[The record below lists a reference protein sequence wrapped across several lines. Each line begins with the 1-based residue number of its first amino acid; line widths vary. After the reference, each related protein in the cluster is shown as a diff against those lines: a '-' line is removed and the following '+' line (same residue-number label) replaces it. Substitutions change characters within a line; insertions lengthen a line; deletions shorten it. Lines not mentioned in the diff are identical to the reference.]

1 MENTS
6 NFICTLTTIVNGIP
20 PFAREHL
27 SQSIAKEK
35 NSIIIEDNDPDLYR
49 AIESACS
56 KEKNIV
62 LDCSPE
68 TVNNVIKYLKA
79 NLIPYVKEK
88 YIAVMNDNELDYLST
103 IDNLPANVASNV
115 KNDVH
120 SLIGGL
126 YALSEKEEFK
136 VCSVHVSDYNLDN
149 YSVVAESIHTQN
161 KKLFA
166 ITNKSELLNPDD
178 WKIAE
183 KLEITKNNLNRNI
196 TQTNT
201 SEQKNT
207 PKTTNRR

>member
-1 MENTS
+1 MKNTS
-6 NFICTLTTIVNGIP
+6 NFFCTLTTIVDGRP
-20 PFAREHL
+20 PYAKNNL
-27 SQSIAKEK
+27 SDTIADEK
-35 NSIIIEDNDPDLYR
+35 NSEIIVDNDPNLYR
-49 AIESACS
+49 TIEYALSR
-56 KEKNIV
+56 EKNLV

-68 TVNNVIKYLKA
+68 TANNVIKYLNA
-79 NLIPYVKEK
+79 NSIPYVKEK

-103 IDNLPANVASNV
+103 VDNLPAEVASNM
-115 KNDVH
+115 KDDVH

-183 KLEITKNNLNRNI
+183 KLETTKNNLNRNI

>member
-6 NFICTLTTIVNGIP
+6 KFICTLTTVVNGIP
-20 PFAREHL
+20 PFARERLADTL
-27 SQSIAKEK
+27 SNEK
-35 NSIIIEDNDPDLYR
+35 NSEIINDNDPNILR
-49 AIESACS
+49 RIEYAVSR
-56 KEKNIV
+56 EKNLV

-103 IDNLPANVASNV
+103 VDNLPAEVASNM
-115 KNDVH
+115 KDDVH
-120 SLIGGL
+120 CLIGGL

-166 ITNKSELLNPDD
+166 ITNKNELLNPDD

-183 KLEITKNNLNRNI
+183 KLETTKNNLIRN

>member
-6 NFICTLTTIVNGIP
+6 KFICTLTTVVNGIP
-20 PFAREHL
+20 PYARKHL
-27 SQSIAKEK
+27 SQTIAREK
-35 NSIIIEDNDPDLYR
+35 NSEVIKDNNPNIIRGIEYAL
-49 AIESACS
+49 S
-56 KEKNIV
+56 KEKNLV

-68 TVNNVIKYLKA
+68 TANNVIKYL
-79 NLIPYVKEK
+79 NTNSIPYVKEK
-88 YIAVMNDNELDYLST
+88 YIAVMNDNELDYLSMV
-103 IDNLPANVASNV
+103 DNLPANVASNV

-136 VCSVHVSDYNLDN
+136 VCSVHISDYSFDN

-161 KKLFA
+161 KKVFA

-183 KLEITKNNLNRNI
+183 KLETTKNNLNRNI

-207 PKTTNRR
+207 PKNTNRR

>member
-6 NFICTLTTIVNGIP
+6 KFICTLTTVVDGIP
-20 PFAREHL
+20 PFARERLADTL
-27 SQSIAKEK
+27 SNEK
-35 NSIIIEDNDPDLYR
+35 NSEIINDNDPNILR
-49 AIESACS
+49 RIEYAVSR
-56 KEKNIV
+56 EKNLV

-68 TVNNVIKYLKA
+68 TTNNVIKYLKA

-88 YIAVMNDNELDYLST
+88 YIAVMNDNELDYLT
-103 IDNLPANVASNV
+103 TVDNLPAEVASNM
-115 KNDVH
+115 KDDVH

-149 YSVVAESIHTQN
+149 YSVLAESIHTQN
-161 KKLFA
+161 KKVFA
-166 ITNKSELLNPDD
+166 ITNKSELQNPDD

-183 KLEITKNNLNRNI
+183 KLATTKNNLNRNI

-201 SEQKNT
+201 SEQKKS

>member
-6 NFICTLTTIVNGIP
+6 KFICTLTTVVDGMP
-20 PFAREHL
+20 PYARKHL
-27 SQSIAKEK
+27 SQTIAREK
-35 NSIIIEDNDPDLYR
+35 NSEIIKDNNPNILRKIEYALSR
-49 AIESACS
+49 
-56 KEKNIV
+56 EKNLV

-68 TVNNVIKYLKA
+68 TASNVIKYLNA
-79 NLIPYVKEK
+79 HSIPYVKEK

-103 IDNLPANVASNV
+103 VDNLPANVASNV
-115 KNDVH
+115 KDDVH

-126 YALSEKEEFK
+126 YALSEKEEFR
-136 VCSVHVSDYNLDN
+136 VCSVHVSDYNFDN
-149 YSVVAESIHTQN
+149 YSVVAESIHSQN
-161 KKLFA
+161 KKVFA
-166 ITNKSELLNPDD
+166 ITNQLDLLNPDD

-183 KLEITKNNLNRNI
+183 KLETTKNNLNRNI

>member
-6 NFICTLTTIVNGIP
+6 KFICTLTTVVNGIP
-20 PFAREHL
+20 PYARKHL
-27 SQSIAKEK
+27 SQTIAREK
-35 NSIIIEDNDPDLYR
+35 NSEVIKDNNPNIIRGIEYAL
-49 AIESACS
+49 S
-56 KEKNIV
+56 KEKNLV

-68 TVNNVIKYLKA
+68 TVNNVIKYLNA
-79 NLIPYVKEK
+79 NSIPYVKEK

-103 IDNLPANVASNV
+103 VDNLPAEVASNV
-115 KNDVH
+115 KDEVH

-136 VCSVHVSDYNLDN
+136 VCSVHVSDYSFDN

-161 KKLFA
+161 KKVFA
-166 ITNKSELLNPDD
+166 ITNKSELLNPND

-183 KLEITKNNLNRNI
+183 KLETTKNNLNRNI
-196 TQTNT
+196 TKT

>member
-6 NFICTLTTIVNGIP
+6 KFICTLTTVVNGIP
-20 PFAREHL
+20 PYARKHL
-27 SQSIAKEK
+27 SQTIAREK
-35 NSIIIEDNDPDLYR
+35 NSEIIKDNNPNIFRGIEYAL
-49 AIESACS
+49 S
-56 KEKNIV
+56 KEKNLV

-68 TVNNVIKYLKA
+68 TVNNVIKYLNA
-79 NLIPYVKEK
+79 NSIPYVKEK
-88 YIAVMNDNELDYLST
+88 YIAVMNDNELDYIST
-103 IDNLPANVASNV
+103 VDNLPAGVASNV

-126 YALSEKEEFK
+126 YALSEKDEFK
-136 VCSVHVSDYNLDN
+136 VCSVHVSDYSFDN
-149 YSVVAESIHTQN
+149 YRVVAESIHTQN

-183 KLEITKNNLNRNI
+183 KLETTKNNLNRNI

-201 SEQKNT
+201 SEQKKYT
-207 PKTTNRR
+207 

>member
-6 NFICTLTTIVNGIP
+6 NFICTLTTVVNGIP
-20 PFAREHL
+20 PFARKHL

-35 NSIIIEDNDPDLYR
+35 NSEIIKDNNPNIIRGIEYAL
-49 AIESACS
+49 S
-56 KEKNIV
+56 KEKNLV

-68 TVNNVIKYLKA
+68 TVNNVIKYLNA
-79 NLIPYVKEK
+79 NSIPYVKEK
-88 YIAVMNDNELDYLST
+88 YIAVMNDNELDYLS
-103 IDNLPANVASNV
+103 IVDNLPAEVASNM
-115 KNDVH
+115 KDDVH

-136 VCSVHVSDYNLDN
+136 VCSVHVSDYSLDN
-149 YSVVAESIHTQN
+149 YSVLAESIHTQN

-183 KLEITKNNLNRNI
+183 KLETTKNNLNRN

>member
-1 MENTS
+1 MKNTS
-6 NFICTLTTIVNGIP
+6 NFICTLTTIVDGRP
-20 PFAREHL
+20 PFAKKRLADTL
-27 SQSIAKEK
+27 SNEK
-35 NSIIIEDNDPDLYR
+35 NSEIIKDNNPNIIRRIEYAL
-49 AIESACS
+49 S
-56 KEKNIV
+56 KEKNLV

-68 TVNNVIKYLKA
+68 TANNVIKYL
-79 NLIPYVKEK
+79 NTNSIPYVKEK

-103 IDNLPANVASNV
+103 VDNLPANVASNV
-115 KNDVH
+115 KDDVH

-136 VCSVHVSDYNLDN
+136 VCSVHVSDYNLDT

-201 SEQKNT
+201 SEPKNT

>member
-6 NFICTLTTIVNGIP
+6 NFICTLTTVVNGIP

-103 IDNLPANVASNV
+103 VDNLPANVASNV
-115 KNDVH
+115 KDDVH

-136 VCSVHVSDYNLDN
+136 VCSVHVSDYNFDN
-149 YSVVAESIHTQN
+149 YSVVAESIHSQN
-161 KKLFA
+161 KKVFA

-183 KLEITKNNLNRNI
+183 KLETTKNNLNRNI

>member
-6 NFICTLTTIVNGIP
+6 KFICTLTTVVDGIP
-20 PFAREHL
+20 PFARKLL
-27 SQSIAKEK
+27 SQTIAREK
-35 NSIIIEDNDPDLYR
+35 NSEIIKDNDPNLYR
-49 AIESACS
+49 TIESACS

-103 IDNLPANVASNV
+103 VDNLPANVASNV
-115 KNDVH
+115 KDDVH

-183 KLEITKNNLNRNI
+183 KLETTKNNLIRN

>member
-6 NFICTLTTIVNGIP
+6 KFICTLTTVVNGIP
-20 PFAREHL
+20 PYARKHL
-27 SQSIAKEK
+27 SQTIAKEK
-35 NSIIIEDNDPDLYR
+35 NSEIIKDNNPNIIRGIEYALSN
-49 AIESACS
+49 
-56 KEKNIV
+56 EKNLV

-68 TVNNVIKYLKA
+68 TVNNVIKYLNA
-79 NLIPYVKEK
+79 NSIPYVKEK

-115 KNDVH
+115 KDDVH

-136 VCSVHVSDYNLDN
+136 VCSVHVSDYSFDN

-161 KKLFA
+161 KKVFA

-183 KLEITKNNLNRNI
+183 KLEKTKNNLNRNI

-207 PKTTNRR
+207 PKNTNRR

>member
-1 MENTS
+1 MKNTS
-6 NFICTLTTIVNGIP
+6 NFICTLTTIVDGRP
-20 PFAREHL
+20 PYAKNNL
-27 SQSIAKEK
+27 SDTIADEK
-35 NSIIIEDNDPDLYR
+35 NSEIIVDNDPNLYR
-49 AIESACS
+49 TIEYALSR
-56 KEKNIV
+56 EKNLV

-68 TVNNVIKYLKA
+68 TVNNVIKYLNA
-79 NLIPYVKEK
+79 NSIPYVKEK

-103 IDNLPANVASNV
+103 VDNLPAKVSSNM
-115 KNDVH
+115 KDDVH

-136 VCSVHVSDYNLDN
+136 VCSVHVSNYSFYN
-149 YSVVAESIHTQN
+149 YSVVAESIHTQD
-161 KKLFA
+161 KKVFA

-183 KLEITKNNLNRNI
+183 KLETTKNNLIRN

>member
-6 NFICTLTTIVNGIP
+6 KFICTLTTVVNGIP
-20 PFAREHL
+20 PYARKHL
-27 SQSIAKEK
+27 SQTIAREK
-35 NSIIIEDNDPDLYR
+35 NSEVIKDNNPNIIRGIEYAL
-49 AIESACS
+49 S
-56 KEKNIV
+56 KEKNLV

-68 TVNNVIKYLKA
+68 TVNNVIKYLNA
-79 NLIPYVKEK
+79 NSIPYVKEK

-103 IDNLPANVASNV
+103 VDNLPANVASNV

-136 VCSVHVSDYNLDN
+136 VCSVHVSDYSFDN

-161 KKLFA
+161 KKVFA

-183 KLEITKNNLNRNI
+183 KLETTKNNLNRNI
-196 TQTNT
+196 TKT

>member
-6 NFICTLTTIVNGIP
+6 NFICTLTTVVNGIP
-20 PFAREHL
+20 PFARKHL

-35 NSIIIEDNDPDLYR
+35 NSEIIKDNNPNIIRGIEYAL
-49 AIESACS
+49 S
-56 KEKNIV
+56 KEKNLV

-68 TVNNVIKYLKA
+68 TVNNVIKYLNA
-79 NLIPYVKEK
+79 NSIPYVKEK
-88 YIAVMNDNELDYLST
+88 YIAVMNDNELDYLS
-103 IDNLPANVASNV
+103 IVDNLPAEVASNM
-115 KNDVH
+115 KDDVH

-136 VCSVHVSDYNLDN
+136 VCSVHISDYSFDN
-149 YSVVAESIHTQN
+149 YSVLAESIHTQN

-178 WKIAE
+178 WKIVE
-183 KLEITKNNLNRNI
+183 KLETTKNNLNRNI

>member
-6 NFICTLTTIVNGIP
+6 KFICTLTTVVDGIP
-20 PFAREHL
+20 PFARKLL
-27 SQSIAKEK
+27 SQTIAREK
-35 NSIIIEDNDPDLYR
+35 NSEIIKDNDPNLYR
-49 AIESACS
+49 TIESACS

-68 TVNNVIKYLKA
+68 TVNNVIKYLNA
-79 NLIPYVKEK
+79 NSIPYVKEK

-103 IDNLPANVASNV
+103 VDNLPANVASNV
-115 KNDVH
+115 KDDVH

-183 KLEITKNNLNRNI
+183 KLETTKNNLIRN

>member
-1 MENTS
+1 MKNTS
-6 NFICTLTTIVNGIP
+6 NFICTLTTIVDGRP
-20 PFAREHL
+20 PYAKKHL
-27 SQSIAKEK
+27 SQTIADEK
-35 NSIIIEDNDPDLYR
+35 NSEKIRDNDPNLYR
-49 AIESACS
+49 TIEYALSR
-56 KEKNIV
+56 EKNLV

-68 TVNNVIKYLKA
+68 TVNNVFKYLNA
-79 NLIPYVKEK
+79 HSIPYVKEK
-88 YIAVMNDNELDYLST
+88 YIAVMNDNELDYLGT
-103 IDNLPANVASNV
+103 VDNLPTNVTS
-115 KNDVH
+115 KMKDDVH

-136 VCSVHVSDYNLDN
+136 VCSVHVSDYSFYN

-183 KLEITKNNLNRNI
+183 KLETTKNNLIRN

-207 PKTTNRR
+207 PKNTNRR

>member
-6 NFICTLTTIVNGIP
+6 KFICTLTTVVNGIP
-20 PFAREHL
+20 PYARKHL
-27 SQSIAKEK
+27 SQTIAREK
-35 NSIIIEDNDPDLYR
+35 NSEVIKDNNPNIIRGIEYAL
-49 AIESACS
+49 S
-56 KEKNIV
+56 KEKNLV

-68 TVNNVIKYLKA
+68 TVNNVIKYLNA
-79 NLIPYVKEK
+79 NSIPYVKEK

-103 IDNLPANVASNV
+103 VDNLPANVASNV

-136 VCSVHVSDYNLDN
+136 VCSVHVSDYSFDN

-161 KKLFA
+161 KKVFA
-166 ITNKSELLNPDD
+166 ITNKSELLNPND

-183 KLEITKNNLNRNI
+183 KLETTKNNLNRNI
-196 TQTNT
+196 TKT

>member
-1 MENTS
+1 M
-6 NFICTLTTIVNGIP
+6 
-20 PFAREHL
+20 
-27 SQSIAKEK
+27 
-35 NSIIIEDNDPDLYR
+35 
-49 AIESACS
+49 
-56 KEKNIV
+56 

-68 TVNNVIKYLKA
+68 TTNNVIKYLKA

-103 IDNLPANVASNV
+103 VDNLPANVASNV

-126 YALSEKEEFK
+126 YALSEKDEFK
-136 VCSVHVSDYNLDN
+136 VCSVHVSDYSFDN

-183 KLEITKNNLNRNI
+183 KLETTKNNLNRNI

-207 PKTTNRR
+207 PKNTNRR